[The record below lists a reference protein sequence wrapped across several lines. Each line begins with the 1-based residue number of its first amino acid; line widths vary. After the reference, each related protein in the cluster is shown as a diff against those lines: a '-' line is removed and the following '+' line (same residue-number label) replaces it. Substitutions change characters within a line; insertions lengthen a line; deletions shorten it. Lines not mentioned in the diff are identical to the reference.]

1 MLEIKDIKSL
11 NVFTDK
17 LQQPAVQKWLAMLGI
32 GTGTLMFAL
41 DVYIVNIALPQL
53 VEELHTNS
61 ATIRW
66 VVLSYLLTL
75 TVLVLGAGRLGD
87 MWNKKWLYIGGVT
100 LFSISSLLC
109 GLATEV
115 NFLIGFRVL
124 QGLGAVFISA
134 LGLAIIA
141 EVFPSEERQRA
152 LGIISGI
159 HLIGVALGPAV
170 GELLM
175 SLGDWRLIFFINL
188 PIGIVT
194 TLMVSLFV
202 PDFANNKIPQK
213 FDLLGTLIMAGTL
226 ASFSLGMTLGQT
238 KGFNSKITLICLAL
252 AAIGFI
258 GFLVVESIIAYPMID
273 LSIFQNLQL
282 SLGLLLSV
290 IVYSFIGG
298 IMFVIPFFLELVKQY
313 PSFEIGCLLA
323 TSPILGGLA
332 SPISGMLSERF
343 KPDSIR
349 LMGLLFIGSGCLA
362 ISTFDSDLT
371 VFGYILRIGLYGLG
385 TGVFIS
391 SNVIAV
397 MAAMTKEQL
406 GIASSLLSL
415 SRNLGQTIGLA
426 IMGTLFSSLT
436 LANSGL
442 STQVDLT
449 TAPIEALIIGLQT
462 TFRLAAVVLM
472 VAIILGAFSWWK
484 SPIHEE

>member
-1 MLEIKDIKSL
+1 
-11 NVFTDK
+11 
-17 LQQPAVQKWLAMLGI
+17 
-32 GTGTLMFAL
+32 
-41 DVYIVNIALPQL
+41 
-53 VEELHTNS
+53 
-61 ATIRW
+61 
-66 VVLSYLLTL
+66 
-75 TVLVLGAGRLGD
+75 
-87 MWNKKWLYIGGVT
+87 
-100 LFSISSLLC
+100 
-109 GLATEV
+109 
-115 NFLIGFRVL
+115 
-124 QGLGAVFISA
+124 
-134 LGLAIIA
+134 
-141 EVFPSEERQRA
+141 
-152 LGIISGI
+152 
-159 HLIGVALGPAV
+159 
-170 GELLM
+170 
-175 SLGDWRLIFFINL
+175 
-188 PIGIVT
+188 
-194 TLMVSLFV
+194 
-202 PDFANNKIPQK
+202 
-213 FDLLGTLIMAGTL
+213 
-226 ASFSLGMTLGQT
+226 
-238 KGFNSKITLICLAL
+238 
-252 AAIGFI
+252 
-258 GFLVVESIIAYPMID
+258 
-273 LSIFQNLQL
+273 
-282 SLGLLLSV
+282 
-290 IVYSFIGG
+290 
-298 IMFVIPFFLELVKQY
+298 MFVIPFFLELVKQY

-371 VFGYILRIGLYGLG
+371 VFGYLLRIGLYGLG

-449 TAPIEALIIGLQT
+449 KAPIEALIIGLQT